1 MQKGERESRE
11 CANAVIRHFS
21 IIKMS
26 DVKSKKKEKSE
37 ENEFASEQKME
48 EKRVRETRRMSKR
61 PYTAK
66 CTFIKLCNVI

>member
-21 IIKMS
+21 IIEMS

-37 ENEFASEQKME
+37 EDEFASEQRVE
-48 EKRVRETRRMSKR
+48 EKR
-61 PYTAK
+61 
-66 CTFIKLCNVI
+66 